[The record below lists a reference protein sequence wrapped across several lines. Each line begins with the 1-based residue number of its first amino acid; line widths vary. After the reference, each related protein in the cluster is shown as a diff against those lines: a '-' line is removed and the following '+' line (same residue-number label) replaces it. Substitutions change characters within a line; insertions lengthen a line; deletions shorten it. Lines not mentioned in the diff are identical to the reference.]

1 MDIFKALIENHEVQR
16 KLCGELSAAK
26 QWETK
31 KKKYEALRLELMAH
45 AVAEERHLYLPLMQY
60 DDGMEIARHAIAEHH
75 EMDELIA
82 TLSDGRTGENRWL
95 ETAEELIE
103 TVEHHL
109 KEEEDEIFADA
120 RKVLDK
126 AQIDRLGPLYQTE
139 YEEFKAAESQ

>member
-45 AVAEERHLYLPLMQY
+45 AAAEERHLYLPLMQY

-75 EMDELIA
+75 EMD
-82 TLSDGRTGENRWL
+82 
-95 ETAEELIE
+95 
-103 TVEHHL
+103 
-109 KEEEDEIFADA
+109 
-120 RKVLDK
+120 
-126 AQIDRLGPLYQTE
+126 
-139 YEEFKAAESQ
+139 

>member
-1 MDIFKALIENHEVQR
+1 MDIFKALIENHDVQR
-16 KLCGELSAAK
+16 KLCAELAAAK

-31 KKKYEALRLELMAH
+31 KKKYEQLRLELVAH

-60 DDGMEIARHAIAEHH
+60 DDGVELSRHAIAEHH

-82 TLSDGRTGENRWL
+82 TLSDGRTGESRWL
-95 ETAEELIE
+95 ETAEALLE

-109 KEEEDEIFADA
+109 KEEEDEIFVDA

-126 AQIDRLGPLYQTE
+126 AQIERLGALYQTE
-139 YEEFKAAESQ
+139 YAEYKASENI